1 MTRDID
7 ATLVERFHAAF
18 VANDAAALEELLA
31 EDVQLHMTG
40 RSPFAGSHKGKA
52 AVIELIRRMHELA
65 GGSLRPLRDDSHDV
79 MVSEHHAMLTD
90 RYLAQRDGKQLDTHV
105 GFIVVTEGGK
115 ITLLLPYFY
124 DQYAF
129 DEFWA

>member
-7 ATLVERFHAAF
+7 SSLVERFHRAF
-18 VANDAAALEELLA
+18 VANDAAALDEVLGD
-31 EDVQLHMTG
+31 DVELHMTG
-40 RSPFAGSHKGKA
+40 RSPFAGSHRGKD
-52 AVIELIRRMHELA
+52 AVIAVVRRMHELS
-65 GGSLRPLRDDSHDV
+65 GGTLRPLRDDSHDI
-79 MVSEHHAMLTD
+79 MISEYHAMLTD
-90 RYLAQRDGKQLDTHV
+90 RFLAERGDKRLDTHV

-115 ITLLLPYFY
+115 VKLLLPYFY